1 MDEDTLAF
9 IDRSVR
15 SGFRTRNEII
25 ESVAEYADEA
35 VLDQMDVIAAVDAMI
50 EEHRL
55 EASTWPAETDNDRL
69 DRAFAQLDASGV
81 IARQDFACCQSCGQ
95 AEIWDEVDE
104 PAAWRGYV
112 FFHQQDTERAVE
124 GDGLYLG
131 FGTSKHGIK
140 TSILGLLRPRARP
153 ASPSGADEAIGREIV
168 AALAASGLRARWD
181 GSVAT
186 RILVEPFHWRRRSP
200 G

>member
-15 SGFRTRNEII
+15 SGFRTRDEII

-35 VLDQMDVIAAVDAMI
+35 VPDERDIVAAVDAAI
-50 EEHRL
+50 ERHRL
-55 EASTWPAETDNDRL
+55 EMSTWPAETDNDRL

-95 AEIWDEVDE
+95 AEIWDEVEE

-112 FFHQQDTERAVE
+112 FFHQQDTDRAVE

-131 FGTSKHGIK
+131 FGGSERGTK
-140 TSILGLLRPRARP
+140 TSLLGLLRPGARKDVLV
-153 ASPSGADEAIGREIV
+153 ADEAIGREIV
-168 AALAASGLRARWD
+168 AALTASGLPTTWD
-181 GSVAT
+181 GRVQT
-186 RILVEPFHWRRRSP
+186 RILVEPFDWRRRPPS
-200 G
+200 